1 MVMIYRRNIEKSRIT
16 IVCRYYLAMKIV
28 FLNANRANISVKNAT
43 I

>member
-1 MVMIYRRNIEKSRIT
+1 MMIYRMNIEKCRHT
-16 IVCRYYLAMKIV
+16 IVWRCHLAMKIV